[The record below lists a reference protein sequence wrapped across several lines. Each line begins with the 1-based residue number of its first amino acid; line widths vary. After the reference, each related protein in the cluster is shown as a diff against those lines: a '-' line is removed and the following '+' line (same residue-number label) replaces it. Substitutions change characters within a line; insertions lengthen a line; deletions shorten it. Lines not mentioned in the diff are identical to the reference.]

1 MSLKCNYSSGQIRK
15 VPVVHADLCSP
26 AGDDNPEMLLLSR
39 TSITRISAGK
49 TTCLWC
55 RTGPVCLPQFFL
67 LLLELIKIH
76 SRFQF
81 LNLIQIYFG
90 MNYDTY

>member
-39 TSITRISAGK
+39 TSITRISDEK
-49 TTCLWC
+49 TS
-55 RTGPVCLPQFFL
+55 RYIRHTGRRSTP
-67 LLLELIKIH
+67 
-76 SRFQF
+76 
-81 LNLIQIYFG
+81 
-90 MNYDTY
+90 

>member
-39 TSITRISAGK
+39 TSITRISDKK
-49 TTCLWC
+49 TSRY
-55 RTGPVCLPQFFL
+55 RTQC
-67 LLLELIKIH
+67 KIMCKIG
-76 SRFQF
+76 FQ
-81 LNLIQIYFG
+81 NDPKFG
-90 MNYDTY
+90 STNCSI